1 MESSL
6 IGIATTVGS
15 TDQTRI
21 RFHSMSD
28 TEPDT
33 LREPAASPHSPESMT
48 AAQLVRRQR
57 LIDSV
62 IELISAGDG
71 RTPEDLQMKEIAEQS
86 GVALGTV
93 YRYFSS
99 KDHLLAA
106 ALLQW
111 AAKLK
116 SRTATQPDRNATPA
130 ERLSAVLHQA
140 VGAYQRQPMFARV
153 LVLVANSADPYAS
166 ECYAQMGEVVYPALG
181 QALNEIDEDTR
192 NRIIDVVGAVW
203 YHCMVEW
210 VNNRMT
216 LNQVTEMLDGSCELL
231 LG

>member
-1 MESSL
+1 
-6 IGIATTVGS
+6 
-15 TDQTRI
+15 
-21 RFHSMSD
+21 
-28 TEPDT
+28 
-33 LREPAASPHSPESMT
+33 
-48 AAQLVRRQR
+48 
-57 LIDSV
+57 
-62 IELISAGDG
+62 
-71 RTPEDLQMKEIAEQS
+71 MKEIADRS
-86 GVALGTV
+86 SVALGTV

-111 AAKLK
+111 AASLRN
-116 SRTATQPDRNATPA
+116 RTSTQSLRDTTAA

-140 VGAYQRQPMFARV
+140 VHAYERQPMFARV

-166 ECYAQMGEVVYPALG
+166 ECYAQMGAVVYPALG
-181 QALNEIDEDTR
+181 QALSEIDPDTR

-216 LNQVTEMLDGSCELL
+216 LKQLTEMLDATCELL

>member
-1 MESSL
+1 MS
-6 IGIATTVGS
+6 AT
-15 TDQTRI
+15 
-21 RFHSMSD
+21 
-28 TEPDT
+28 
-33 LREPAASPHSPESMT
+33 
-48 AAQLVRRQR
+48 QLARRQR
-57 LIDSV
+57 LINSV
-62 IELISAGDG
+62 IELISSAHEL
-71 RTPEDLQMKEIAEQS
+71 RPEDLQMKEIADRS

-111 AAKLK
+111 ASALEG
-116 SRTATQPDRNATPA
+116 RTVNHPPA
-130 ERLSAVLHQA
+130 GNTAVERLSAVLHQA
-140 VGAYQRQPMFARV
+140 VLAYSRHPMFARV

-166 ECYAQMGEVVYPALG
+166 QCYAQMGSVVYPALG
-181 QALNEIDEDTR
+181 HALDQIEPDTR
-192 NRIIDVVGAVW
+192 NRILDVIGAVW

-216 LNQVTEMLDGSCELL
+216 LKQLTEMLDTTCELL

>member
-1 MESSL
+1 
-6 IGIATTVGS
+6 
-15 TDQTRI
+15 
-21 RFHSMSD
+21 MSD
-28 TEPDT
+28 TERDSLSGATAAPQSPD
-33 LREPAASPHSPESMT
+33 SMT
-48 AAQLVRRQR
+48 GTQSVRRQR
-57 LIDSV
+57 LIDTV
-62 IELISAGDG
+62 IQLISAGDG
-71 RTPEDLQMKEIAEQS
+71 RAPEDLQMKEIADQS
-86 GVALGTV
+86 SVALGTV

-111 AAKLK
+111 AASLRN
-116 SRTATQPDRNATPA
+116 RTSTQSLRDTTAA

-140 VGAYQRQPMFARV
+140 VDAYERQPMFARV

-166 ECYAQMGEVVYPALG
+166 ECYAQMGAVVYPALG
-181 QALNEIDEDTR
+181 QALSEIDPDTR

-216 LNQVTEMLDGSCELL
+216 LKQLTEMLDGTCELL